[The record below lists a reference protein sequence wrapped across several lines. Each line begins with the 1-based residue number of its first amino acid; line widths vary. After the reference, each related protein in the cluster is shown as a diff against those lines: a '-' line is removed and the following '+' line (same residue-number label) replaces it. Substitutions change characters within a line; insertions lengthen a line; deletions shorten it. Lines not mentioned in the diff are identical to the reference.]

1 MKIALIGYG
10 RMGHEIENIAISRGH
25 EIVLTIDIDNSNEF
39 THENLIKAD
48 VAIAF
53 TIPETAVEC
62 YLKCFDSG
70 IPVVSGTTGW
80 IDKWDKVVSYCKE
93 KNTAF
98 FYSSNFSLGV
108 NIFFEL
114 NKLLARLMKPFT
126 QYEAEMVE
134 IHHTKKLDSPS
145 GTAISLAE
153 DLISEREDII
163 GWVNEST
170 HGSHQLGI
178 ISVREGDVPGIH
190 TIKYDSDVDSIEITH
205 NAKNRS
211 GFAFGAVLAAEF
223 VAGKKGIFSMR
234 DLLKL
239 EV

>member
-10 RMGHEIENIAISRGH
+10 RMGHEIENIAVSRGH
-25 EIVLTIDIDNSNEF
+25 EIVLTIDINNAGDF
-39 THENLIKAD
+39 TPENLKKAD
-48 VAIAF
+48 VSIDF
-53 TIPETAVEC
+53 TIPESADEC

-80 IDKWDKVVSYCKE
+80 IDKWDNVVSYCNKKE
-93 KNTAF
+93 TAF

-114 NKLLARLMKPFT
+114 NKLLARLMKPFK

-153 DLISEREDII
+153 DLISERDDLI

-178 ISVREGDVPGIH
+178 VSVREGEVPGIH

-205 NAKNRS
+205 NARNRS

-223 VAGKKGIFSMR
+223 LIGKKGIFSMR